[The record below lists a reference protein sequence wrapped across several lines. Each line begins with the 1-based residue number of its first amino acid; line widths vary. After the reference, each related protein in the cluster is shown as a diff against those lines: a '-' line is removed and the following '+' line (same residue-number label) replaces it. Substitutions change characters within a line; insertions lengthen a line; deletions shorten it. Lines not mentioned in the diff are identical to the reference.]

1 VAITTLD
8 GLVNGLAN
16 NASRIVVD
24 KASISNAVANTQ
36 YSLWRATGQ
45 PGQGAIPTTAAV
57 CDKNLTGSMQ
67 WPNQTSPATTYLGYG
82 GLQCANSAV
91 TLELHDRV
99 AHRGGL
105 VLNVTTGQTVD
116 LDLTAAGL
124 NPAAARIGDSNF
136 SDIMWWLEVYSD
148 GGATASNA
156 TINVTYNDTTS
167 GNLTVVAVGG
177 TLRAGRM
184 IPLNGLIPAAD
195 SGKYIADINT
205 VTLSVSTGTAGNSEI
220 ISVTYFLQLQDF
232 REYIEHFYQQR
243 VTAKATGDKA
253 GDLFAKL
260 LMNSLYGKFGAN
272 PENYAEFVILPP
284 EDMPE
289 LLDPQNDFQLS
300 GELGPWL
307 LGERELEDE

>member
-1 VAITTLD
+1 MTITTLD

-205 VTLSVSTGTAGNSEI
+205 VTLSASTTVAGNFGFTATRQRAFFPLNVANRPDAFDWSGLGLPEIVNDSCLFLIQNAVTTTTGTVRGN
-220 ISVTYFLQLQDF
+220 L
-232 REYIEHFYQQR
+232 
-243 VTAKATGDKA
+243 
-253 GDLFAKL
+253 KL
-260 LMNSLYGKFGAN
+260 AHG
-272 PENYAEFVILPP
+272 
-284 EDMPE
+284 
-289 LLDPQNDFQLS
+289 
-300 GELGPWL
+300 
-307 LGERELEDE
+307 